1 MASNYTL
8 KSWISVKWQA
18 IICMKVGDL
27 VSYPPSPERLGQI
40 RGPNPVYGTVTA
52 IHDGTNSWRRPARG
66 ICRVLW
72 VGQAIRDG
80 AKELDMLIQD
90 LVIVK

>member
-1 MASNYTL
+1 
-8 KSWISVKWQA
+8 
-18 IICMKVGDL
+18 MKVGDL
-27 VSYPPSPERLGQI
+27 VSYHPSPQRLGQI